1 MVPKPRGGIDR
12 GRQAKLREREM
23 GMKFAWLGP
32 EQSGSTMYICEAR
45 GTESAWLDRQLSL
58 VEKKIGSLIPA
69 PALLVPDKPNFLVA
83 EKARLTISAESSG
96 TSGT

>member
-1 MVPKPRGGIDR
+1 
-12 GRQAKLREREM
+12 M
-23 GMKFAWLGP
+23 GTKFAWLGP

-58 VEKKIGSLIPA
+58 ARVKSSSLIPA
-69 PALLVPDKPNFLVA
+69 PALLVPDKPSFLVA
-83 EKARLTISAESSG
+83 EKARLMISAESSG